1 MVKVLLG
8 ILLIVMCISVLASPA
23 LEQGIRM
30 PIPPGRRAAD
40 DQSNVAL
47 EAPQGPKAQKADPK
61 KLKADAEEL
70 AKLSAAIPPQVEQV
84 TKGQVPKDL
93 SEQLKRIE
101 KLAKH
106 LRGDINP

>member
-8 ILLIVMCISVLASPA
+8 ILLIVQCIFVLTGSAV
-23 LEQGIRM
+23 EQGIRM

-47 EAPQGPKAQKADPK
+47 EAPATPKAQKVDPK

-70 AKLSAAIPPQVEQV
+70 AKLSAAIPSEVEQV
-84 TKGQVPKDL
+84 TQGHLPKDL